1 MNLESLSSS
10 LLFIGPC
17 IIVLYFT
24 FSDRLKAPTL
34 LTVASG
40 IAIFVLIDIALT
52 YIYMTTPL
60 TAFTMAL
67 LAISGVMAGV
77 FIFNA
82 VSTYSFAQCLF
93 AVTIVKCYSNAVYL
107 LSAQAEYILGHAPS
121 KMPTLFHLALTFAI
135 MLLTLLLILLFF
147 RKLLRPALDR
157 TEHLPFWNLLW
168 GIPVCSTFFYSL
180 TVFPIF
186 NSSSPSPK
194 ADIYLI
200 PLLWII
206 LTFSTYLIIFKMI
219 VETTRNAELTEEL
232 HLTETHFDA
241 YKRQIVLLQQKIDET
256 SRIRHDFRHTLIALK
271 AYISNNDLSGMED
284 YINNYLCHLDSISPT
299 SYCQNPVINT
309 IVSYFADIA
318 RDHGISVSIS
328 IRLDDAFPFSDID
341 TCIILGNL
349 LENALEA
356 CMRQTEG
363 EKYLHLDICMHHEST
378 LAIIVENSYAG
389 QVRKK
394 EGVFLSSKAERRV
407 GIGIAS
413 VRQVAR
419 KYNGICQFDYTSRT
433 FKASI
438 LLNAIDNGK
447 ETA

>member
-1 MNLESLSSS
+1 MNLETLSST

-34 LTVASG
+34 LTVAAG
-40 IAIFVLIDIALT
+40 IFIFVAIDIALT

-67 LAISGVMAGV
+67 LAISGVMAGA

-107 LSAQAEYILGHAPS
+107 LSAQAEYILGHASS
-121 KMPTLFHLALTFAI
+121 KVPTLFHLALTFAI
-135 MLLTLLLILLFF
+135 MLLTLPRIVLFF
-147 RKLLRPALDR
+147 WRLVRPARYR
-157 TEHLPFWNLLW
+157 TEHHPDWNLLW

-186 NSSSPSPK
+186 SSSPSSK

-200 PLLWII
+200 PFLWII

-271 AYISNNDLSGMED
+271 AYISSNDLRGMED

-318 RDHGISVSIS
+318 RDHGTNTSIS

-363 EKYLHLDICMHHEST
+363 QKYLRLDICMHHEST
-378 LAIIVENSYAG
+378 LAIVVENSHSG

-394 EGVFLSSKAERRV
+394 EGVFLSSKAERRT

-419 KYNGICQFDYTSRT
+419 KYNGVCQFDYTPRT

-438 LLNAIDNGK
+438 LLNATDNGK